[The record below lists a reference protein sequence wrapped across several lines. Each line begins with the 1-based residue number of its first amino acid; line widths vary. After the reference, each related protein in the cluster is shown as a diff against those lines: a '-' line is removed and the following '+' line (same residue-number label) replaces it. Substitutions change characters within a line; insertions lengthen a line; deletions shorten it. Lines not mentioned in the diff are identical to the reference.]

1 MSFLSKLVGIGLVAG
16 AAVAAVKLI
25 EKVWPQDDALDDVV
39 YTVETGEFPLE
50 DGTDAEDAPE
60 APYRPFDPDAAL
72 APVPNVPQL
81 HRKVRMTAAF
91 SPFCN
96 HVTLKE

>member
-50 DGTDAEDAPE
+50 DGTDAEDAPGS
-60 APYRPFDPDAAL
+60 ALPPFRSRRSPRARAECEPCGGAARR
-72 APVPNVPQL
+72 A
-81 HRKVRMTAAF
+81 RD
-91 SPFCN
+91 
-96 HVTLKE
+96 

>member
-39 YTVETGEFPLE
+39 YTVETLCRGYSNQHTFP
-50 DGTDAEDAPE
+50 
-60 APYRPFDPDAAL
+60 Y
-72 APVPNVPQL
+72 PQ
-81 HRKVRMTAAF
+81 MF
-91 SPFCN
+91 F
-96 HVTLKE
+96 

>member
-39 YTVETGEFPLE
+39 YTVETGEFPQE
-50 DGTDAEDAPE
+50 DGTD
-60 APYRPFDPDAAL
+60 
-72 APVPNVPQL
+72 
-81 HRKVRMTAAF
+81 
-91 SPFCN
+91 
-96 HVTLKE
+96 

>member
-1 MSFLSKLVGIGLVAG
+1 MLIMYKKRLQTVLQHPKEGYHELSFQTGRGIRLVAG

-50 DGTDAEDAPE
+50 DGARTPKM
-60 APYRPFDPDAAL
+60 RPKRLTAL
-72 APVPNVPQL
+72 SIPTQPSRPC
-81 HRKVRMTAAF
+81 RM
-91 SPFCN
+91 
-96 HVTLKE
+96 

>member
-39 YTVETGEFPLE
+39 YTVETGEFPQE

-60 APYRPFDPDAAL
+60 APYRPFDPDAAVEVPP
-72 APVPNVPQL
+72 AVPVTDPTKIADPADFQDWDEL
-81 HRKVRMTAAF
+81 G
-91 SPFCN
+91 CQG
-96 HVTLKE
+96 

>member
-39 YTVETGEFPLE
+39 YLS
-50 DGTDAEDAPE
+50 
-60 APYRPFDPDAAL
+60 L
-72 APVPNVPQL
+72 I
-81 HRKVRMTAAF
+81 HI
-91 SPFCN
+91 
-96 HVTLKE
+96 